1 MIKHT
6 LYILVLLISVQY
18 SFAQQE
24 GENIGTEVINV
35 VKPYAPT
42 VSDAFKVKEIPVIDD
57 DTELRKKL
65 IEYIIFSI
73 PVASTFTPSKGKA
86 AVVEKQAPKKLYNN
100 YASLAIGSY
109 LNVLAEFYATF
120 PMSGSD
126 NFTVGLNHHSAQG
139 EIKEIQLDDKFY
151 DTGLSLIYAKK
162 ERDVSYQIEGLFK
175 HQQYNWYGTSYSLTD
190 LQRTNIDA
198 YHTYFTGGLN
208 GNLSVDDSFF
218 KGGDIRYTR
227 FWDSYDASEN
237 NIVIAPEFEFEV
249 MDYNINLQTKLDYVG
264 GAFKTSTTEMKFSY
278 LKTALHPSYQHVQDD
293 LVVNIG
299 VELVF
304 GLDSENSDSDF
315 YVYPKINA
323 SYNLVDDLVI
333 AFGGAEGGLQQNS
346 YENFVQENKY
356 LAPMLAI
363 APTHN
368 QFDAY
373 LGFKGKLSSKVSYEL
388 KGGYLNEQNKALY
401 MMNQVNDVDF
411 ETENYKKANTF
422 GVVYDDVNTL
432 QFNGR
437 LTAQVSK
444 NYSVGISGA
453 YASFSTDKQEYAW
466 NVPQLTAALFGDFN
480 FSDKWIGGMNLFY
493 VGERMDKLQ
502 SITTLVTPETITL
515 KGYFDANAHVG
526 YKITNR
532 FTAFLKANNVAGQ
545 GYEKWQ
551 TYPVQQLQVLGGV
564 TYKFDF

>member
-6 LYILVLLISVQY
+6 LYILVLLISIQF

-24 GENIGTEVINV
+24 DENIGTEVVNV

-42 VSDAFKVKEIPVIDD
+42 VSDAFKVKEIPVING
-57 DTELRKKL
+57 DTELTKK
-65 IEYIIFSI
+65 IIQYTIFSI

-120 PMSGSD
+120 PMSGND
-126 NFTVGLNHHSAQG
+126 NLTVGLNHHSAQG
-139 EIKEIQLDDKFY
+139 EIKEVRLDDKFY
-151 DTGLSLIYAKK
+151 DTDLSLIYAKR

-190 LQRTNIDA
+190 LQRANIDA
-198 YHTYFTGGLN
+198 FHTYFTGGLN
-208 GNLSVDDSFF
+208 GSLSVEDSFF

-237 NIVIAPEFEFEV
+237 SIVIAPNFEFEV
-249 MDYNINLQTKLDYVG
+249 MDCNINLQTKLDYVG
-264 GAFKTSTTEMKFSY
+264 GAFKADIPEMKHSY

-293 LVVNIG
+293 LVVNLG

-315 YVYPKINA
+315 FVYPKINA
-323 SYNLVDDLVI
+323 SYNLVDDVVI
-333 AFGGAEGGLQQNS
+333 AFGGVEGGLQQNS

-356 LAPMLAI
+356 LSPDLII

-368 QFDAY
+368 QFDVY
-373 LGFKGKLSSKVSYEL
+373 LGFKGKLSSKVSYKV
-388 KGGYLNEQNKALY
+388 KGAYLNEQNKALY
-401 MMNQVNDVDF
+401 VMNSVNDVDL

-432 QFNGR
+432 QISGK

-444 NYSVGISGA
+444 NYSVGISGE
-453 YASFSTDKQEYAW
+453 YASFSADMQEYVW
-466 NVPQLTAALFGDFN
+466 NVPQLKATLFGDFN
-480 FSDKWIGGMNLFY
+480 FSNKWFGGMNLFY

-502 SITTLVTPETITL
+502 ATTPLVTPATITL

-532 FTAFLKANNVAGQ
+532 FTAFLKANNVASQ

>member
-6 LYILVLLISVQY
+6 LYILVLLSSIQF

-24 GENIGTEVINV
+24 DENIGTEVVNV

-42 VSDAFKVKEIPVIDD
+42 VSDAFKVKEIPVIND
-57 DTELRKKL
+57 DTELKKK
-65 IEYIIFSI
+65 IIQYTIFSI

-139 EIKEIQLDDKFY
+139 EIKNIQLDDKFY
-151 DTGLSLIYAKK
+151 DTDLSLIYAKR
-162 ERDVSYQIEGLFK
+162 EGDVSYQIEGLFK

-190 LQRTNIDA
+190 LQRANIDA
-198 YHTYFTGGLN
+198 FHTYFTGGLN
-208 GNLSVDDSFF
+208 GSLSFEDSFF
-218 KGGDIRYTR
+218 KGVDIRYTR

-237 NIVIAPEFEFEV
+237 RVIVAPNFEFEV

-264 GAFKTSTTEMKFSY
+264 GTFKANTLENKYSY
-278 LKTALHPSYQHVQDD
+278 LKTALHPSYKYVENE
-293 LVVNIG
+293 LVVNLG

-315 YVYPKINA
+315 FVYPKINA
-323 SYNLVDDLVI
+323 SYNLVDDVVI
-333 AFGGAEGGLQQNS
+333 AFGGVDGGLQQNS

-356 LAPMLAI
+356 LAPDLTI

-373 LGFKGKLSSKVSYEL
+373 LGFKGKLSSKVSYQV
-388 KGGYLNEQNKALY
+388 KGAYLNEQNKALY
-401 MMNQVNDVDF
+401 VMNPVNDVDF
-411 ETENYKKANTF
+411 VTENYNKANSF
-422 GVVYDDVNTL
+422 GVLYDDVNTL
-432 QFNGR
+432 QFSGK
-437 LTAQVSK
+437 LSAQVSK
-444 NYSVGISGA
+444 NYSVGISGE
-453 YASFSTDKQEYAW
+453 YASFSTDMQEYAW
-466 NVPQLTAALFGDFN
+466 NVPQLKASLFGYFN
-480 FSDKWIGGMNLFY
+480 FSDKYIGGLNLFY
-493 VGERMDKLQ
+493 VGERMDKLL
-502 SITTLVTPETITL
+502 SNTALVIPETITL

-532 FTAFLKANNVAGQ
+532 FTAFLKANNVASQ

-551 TYPVQQLQVLGGV
+551 TYPVQQLQILGGV

>member
-1 MIKHT
+1 MIKYT
-6 LYILVLLISVQY
+6 LYILVLLISVQI

-35 VKPYAPT
+35 VKPYTPT
-42 VSDAFKVKEIPVIDD
+42 VSDAFKVKEIPMIDD
-57 DTELRKKL
+57 DTELKKK
-65 IEYIIFSI
+65 IIKYTIFSI

-86 AVVEKQAPKKLYNN
+86 AVVEKQAPRKLYNN
-100 YASLAIGSY
+100 YASLSIGSY

-139 EIKEIQLDDKFY
+139 EIKDVQLDDKFY
-151 DTGLSLIYAKK
+151 DTDLSLTYAKR
-162 ERDVSYQIEGLFK
+162 ERDMSYQIEGLFK
-175 HQQYNWYGTSYSLTD
+175 HQQYNWYGTSYDLTD
-190 LQRTNIDA
+190 LQRANIDA
-198 YHTYFTGGLN
+198 SHTYFTGGLN
-208 GNLSVDDSFF
+208 GNLSVEDSFF
-218 KGGDIRYTR
+218 KGGTIKYSR

-237 NIVIAPEFEFEV
+237 SIVIAPEFEFEV

-264 GAFKTSTTEMKFSY
+264 GAFKADIPEMKYSY
-278 LKTALHPSYQHVQDD
+278 LKTALHPSYQYVQDD
-293 LVVNIG
+293 LVVNLG
-299 VELVF
+299 AELVF

-315 YVYPKINA
+315 YVYPKITA
-323 SYNLVDDLVI
+323 SYNLVDDAVI
-333 AFGGAEGGLQQNS
+333 AFGGVEGGLEQNS
-346 YENFVQENKY
+346 YEGFVQKNKY
-356 LAPMLAI
+356 LAPMFAI
-363 APTHN
+363 TPTHN

-388 KGGYLNEQNKALY
+388 KGAYLNEQNKALY
-401 MMNQVNDVDF
+401 MMNPVNDVDF

-432 QFNGR
+432 EFKGK

-466 NVPQLTAALFGDFN
+466 NVPQLKAALFGDFN
-480 FSDKWIGGMNLFY
+480 FSDKWFGGMNLFY
-493 VGERMDKLQ
+493 IGERMDKLQ
-502 SITTLVTPETITL
+502 SITTLVTPATITL
-515 KGYFDANAHVG
+515 KGYFDANAHIG

-532 FTAFLKANNVAGQ
+532 FTAFLKANNVASQ

-551 TYPVQQLQVLGGV
+551 SYPVQQLQILGGV